1 VTTIAMDVL
10 FAGRFAGIP
19 REAFTF
25 FTGLASHNNREWFH
39 AHKDVYEDAVRRP
52 MQSLL
57 AELAPTYGTG
67 KLTRINRDMR
77 FARGQAPYKTFIA
90 SGVGRFYLSLSK
102 DGLYIGTGIYM
113 PDAATLQR
121 LRAAIATDASGRKI
135 AAILA
140 ALTRKRY
147 YVGAHE
153 TTAKAPRGY
162 TDDHPRIDLLRMKDI
177 HAGKQLAPSTL
188 STRKALDR
196 VVAVMHDVTPLSDW
210 LQRYTTSSCLR

>member
-1 VTTIAMDVL
+1 MEVL
-10 FAGRFAGIP
+10 FAGRFVGIP

-25 FTGLASHNNREWFH
+25 FTRLASHNNREWLH
-39 AHKDVYEDAVRRP
+39 ANKDVYENAVRRP

-90 SGVGRFYLSLSK
+90 SVVGGHYLSLSK

-121 LRAAIATDASGRKI
+121 LRAAIDNDSSGKALARMLTSLRK
-135 AAILA
+135 
-140 ALTRKRY
+140 KRY
-147 YVGAHE
+147 YVGSHE

-162 TDDHPRIDLLRMKDI
+162 TDDHPRIELLRMKDL
-177 HAGKQLAPSTL
+177 HAGKQLAPSAL
-188 STRKALDR
+188 STRKALAS
-196 VVAVMHDVTPLSDW
+196 VVAVMKDVDPLGAW
-210 LQRYTTSSCLR
+210 LSRYVIAKT

>member
-1 VTTIAMDVL
+1 MEVL
-10 FAGRFAGIP
+10 FAGRFTGIP
-19 REAFTF
+19 REAFAF
-25 FTGLASHNNREWFH
+25 FNGLASHNTREWFQ
-39 AHKDVYEDAVRRP
+39 ANKDVYERAVRRP

-90 SGVGRFYLSLSK
+90 SVVGRHYLSLSK

-121 LRAAIATDASGRKI
+121 LRAAIDDETSGKALARMVAT
-135 AAILA
+135 LQ
-140 ALTRKRY
+140 RKRY
-147 YVGAHE
+147 RVSSHE

-177 HAGKQLAPSTL
+177 HAGKQLAPSAL
-188 STRKALDR
+188 STRKALAS
-196 VVAVMHDVTPLSDW
+196 VVAVMKDVDPLSAW
-210 LQRYTTSSCLR
+210 LRRYVTSNA

>member
-1 VTTIAMDVL
+1 MEVL

-25 FTGLASHNNREWFH
+25 FKGLASHNNREWFH
-39 AHKDVYEDAVRRP
+39 ANKDVYDRAVRGP

-57 AELAPTYGTG
+57 AELAPTYGSG

-90 SGVGRFYLSLSK
+90 SVVGHHYLSLSK

-113 PDAATLQR
+113 PDGATLQR
-121 LRAAIATDASGRKI
+121 LRAAIDDDASGKALARLLTALKRK
-135 AAILA
+135 
-140 ALTRKRY
+140 KY
-147 YVGAHE
+147 YVGSHE

-162 TDDHPRIDLLRMKDI
+162 TDDHPRIDLLRMKDM
-177 HAGKQLAPSTL
+177 HAGKQLAPSAL
-188 STRKALDR
+188 STKKALAS
-196 VVAVMHDVTPLSDW
+196 VVAVMRDVDPLSAW
-210 LQRYTTSSCLR
+210 LRRYVT

>member
-1 VTTIAMDVL
+1 MDVL

-25 FTGLASHNNREWFH
+25 FEGLAAHNDREWFQ
-39 AHKDVYEDAVRRP
+39 ANRDVYERACRAP

-57 AELAPTYGTG
+57 AELAPTYGSG

-90 SGVGRFYLSLSK
+90 SGVGSKYYLSLSK

-113 PDAATLQR
+113 PDGPTLRR
-121 LRAAIATDASGRKI
+121 LREAIAADASGRKLASI
-135 AAILA
+135 VA
-140 ALTRKRY
+140 ALRRKRY
-147 YVGAHE
+147 SVGTHE
-153 TTAKAPRGY
+153 TTEKAPRGY
-162 TDDHPRIDLLRMKDI
+162 DADHPRIELLRMKDL
-177 HAGKQLAPSTL
+177 HAGRQLPPSAL

-196 VVAVMHDVTPLSDW
+196 VVAVMTDVEPLSAW
-210 LQRYTTSSCLR
+210 LRRYVAADR

>member
-1 VTTIAMDVL
+1 MEVL
-10 FAGRFAGIP
+10 FAGRFSGIP

-25 FTGLASHNNREWFH
+25 FKGLASHNNREWFQ
-39 AHKDVYEDAVRRP
+39 ANKRVYEGAVRGP

-57 AELAPTYGTG
+57 AELAPTYGSG

-90 SGVGRFYLSLSK
+90 SVVGGKYYVSLSK

-113 PDAATLQR
+113 PDGPTLRR
-121 LRAAIATDASGRKI
+121 LRDAIADDASGRKI

-140 ALTRKRY
+140 ALRRKRY

-153 TTAKAPRGY
+153 TTPNAPRGY
-162 TDDHPRIDLLRMKDI
+162 ADDHPRIDLLRMKDL
-177 HAGKQLAPSTL
+177 HAGKQLPPSGLT
-188 STRKALDR
+188 TRKALDR
-196 VVAVMHDVTPLSDW
+196 VVEVMKDVDPLSAW
-210 LQRYTTSSCLR
+210 LKRYVK

>member
-1 VTTIAMDVL
+1 VEVL

-25 FTGLASHNNREWFH
+25 FEGLASHNTREWFQ
-39 AHKDVYEDAVRRP
+39 ANKDVYERTCRGP

-57 AELAPTYGTG
+57 AELAPTYGSG

-90 SGVGRFYLSLSK
+90 SGIGSRYYVSLSK

-113 PDAATLQR
+113 PDSATLRR
-121 LRAAIATDASGRKI
+121 LREAIAADPSGRKI
-135 AAILA
+135 ALIVS
-140 ALTRKRY
+140 ALRRKRY
-147 YVGAHE
+147 SVGSHE

-162 TDDHPRIDLLRMKDI
+162 DDDHPRSELLRMKDL
-177 HAGKQLAPSTL
+177 HAGKQLPPSMLGT
-188 STRKALDR
+188 SKGLDR
-196 VVAVMHDVTPLSDW
+196 VVAAMHDVKPLSDW
-210 LQRYTTSSCLR
+210 LERYVTS

>member
-1 VTTIAMDVL
+1 VDVL

-25 FTGLASHNNREWFH
+25 FKGLASHNNREWFQ
-39 AHKDVYEDAVRRP
+39 ANKDVYERAVRRP

-57 AELAPTYGTG
+57 AELAPTYGGAG

-90 SGVGRFYLSLSK
+90 SIVGRHYISISK

-121 LRAAIATDASGRKI
+121 LRAAIDDEKSGRE
-135 AAILA
+135 LA
-140 ALTRKRY
+140 RMVATLRRKRY
-147 YVGAHE
+147 QVSSHE

-177 HAGKQLAPSTL
+177 HAGKQIAPSTL
-188 STRKALDR
+188 STRKALNH
-196 VVAVMHDVTPLSDW
+196 VVAVMKDVDPLSEW
-210 LQRYTTSSCLR
+210 LRRHVS

>member
-1 VTTIAMDVL
+1 MEVL
-10 FAGRFAGIP
+10 FAGRFGGIP

-57 AELAPTYGTG
+57 AELAPTYGSG

-90 SGVGRFYLSLSK
+90 SVVGRYYLSLSK

-121 LRAAIATDASGRKI
+121 LRAAIHEETSGRKV
-135 AAILA
+135 ASILA
-140 ALTRKRY
+140 TLRRKRY
-147 YVGAHE
+147 HVGTHE

-162 TDDHPRIDLLRMKDI
+162 TDNHPRIDLLRMKDI
-177 HAGKQLAPSTL
+177 HAGRQLSPSAL
-188 STRKALDR
+188 ATRKALDR
-196 VVAVMHDVTPLSDW
+196 VVEVMNNVKPLSDW
-210 LQRYTTSSCLR
+210 LQRHV